1 MEYVCSIKTKSQP
14 FSFILP
20 FIFVLLMEDSTL
32 AANRNHCNF
41 CHDRMA
47 KWRKLRKLK
56 VRILHWA
63 CLHFSA
69 NPHEKHVLWYPSTK
83 FWQTDP
89 APWYRLLE
97 ATERYWKCV
106 FFFHTHYTTIYPHK
120 SSKFIVCTYQ
130 GFYPRNFPKNPW
142 GARPFTHRPFQ
153 TWRLVWGKTPPSWPC
168 RQDGRSVN
176 ERHASSYKRSWRL
189 GSCCSWMGPMGPMTD
204 PWDERKKIPYLHE
217 NQWILWVWKTGNRT
231 DSQVVDRDIFG
242 NQAAN
247 GEVVLFKWDSVDTR
261 NCVPLRKVM
270 MISNVG
276 V

>member
-14 FSFILP
+14 FSFILL
-20 FIFVLLMEDSTL
+20 FIFILLMEDSTL

-97 ATERYWKCV
+97 TTERYWKCV
-106 FFFHTHYTTIYPHK
+106 FFSTPITPQFIHTHTHIIKIVH
-120 SSKFIVCTYQ
+120 VCTYQ
-130 GFYPRNFPKNPW
+130 SFYPRNFPKNPW
-142 GARPFTHRPFQ
+142 GARPFQ

-176 ERHASSYKRSWRL
+176 ERHASSYKRSWRQEVAAV
-189 GSCCSWMGPMGPMTD
+189 GWD
-204 PWDERKKIPYLHE
+204 PWDPWRIHGTNGKNYPTYMKTIKHATIHVGKYTYPFVL
-217 NQWILWVWKTGNRT
+217 WILWVWKTGNRT

-242 NQAAN
+242 N
-247 GEVVLFKWDSVDTR
+247 
-261 NCVPLRKVM
+261 
-270 MISNVG
+270 
-276 V
+276 

>member
-14 FSFILP
+14 FSFILL
-20 FIFVLLMEDSTL
+20 IFLILLMEGSTL

-63 CLHFSA
+63 CFHFSA

-97 ATERYWKCV
+97 TTERYWKCFLL
-106 FFFHTHYTTIYPHK
+106 FFFFLQTHYTTIYPHA
-120 SSKFIVCTYQ
+120 SSKLYMFVPTRVSIPETS
-130 GFYPRNFPKNPW
+130 PKIHGGPGPN
-142 GARPFTHRPFQ
+142 HRPSQ

-176 ERHASSYKRSWRL
+176 ERHASSYKRSWRRQVAAV
-189 GSCCSWMGPMGPMTD
+189 GWD
-204 PWDERKKIPYLHE
+204 PWDPWRIHGTNGKNYRTLPT
-217 NQWILWVWKTGNRT
+217 WK
-231 DSQVVDRDIFG
+231 
-242 NQAAN
+242 
-247 GEVVLFKWDSVDTR
+247 
-261 NCVPLRKVM
+261 P
-270 MISNVG
+270 
-276 V
+276 